1 MKLYETTFIVDS
13 ILKADDISELRDRV
27 VSFVTNHGG
36 EIVKIEEWGKRRLA
50 YEINK
55 KQYGYY
61 IHLRFNAPPAVTGLL
76 EKEYKLNESIMR
88 HLTVEVDPR
97 ALKQEQLDRESQQRL
112 QDAEDNRS
120 DSKDDT
126 SDETDTSEDEEE
138 LVEEKAA

>member
-27 VSFVTNHGG
+27 VSFVTDHGG

-61 IHLRFNAPPAVTGLL
+61 IHLRFNAPPAVIGLL
-76 EKEYKLNESIMR
+76 ENEFKLNESIMR

-97 ALKQEQLDRESQQRL
+97 ALKQEQLDRESEQRL
-112 QDAEDNRS
+112 QEAEDNRS
-120 DSKDDT
+120 DSKDDI
-126 SDETDTSEDEEE
+126 SDEADTSEDDEKV
-138 LVEEKAA
+138 VEEKAA

>member
-27 VSFVTNHGG
+27 VSFITNHGG
-36 EIVKIEEWGKRRLA
+36 EIVKTEEWGKRRLA

-61 IHLRFNAPPAVTGLL
+61 IHLRFNAPPAVIGLL
-76 EKEYKLNESIMR
+76 ENEYKLNESIMR

-97 ALKQEQLDRESQQRL
+97 ALKQEQLDHESEQRL
-112 QDAEDNRS
+112 QDAEDS
-120 DSKDDT
+120 GDDSKDD
-126 SDETDTSEDEEE
+126 SSEETDDSEVDEERAE
-138 LVEEKAA
+138 LQNT